1 MKTKSLPSFIVFPLL
16 FSAAVALV
24 HLMSEAWGVSAA
36 SLGIYPRSFHGL
48 KGILFSPFIHGSI
61 EHLYSNL
68 AALPVLLC
76 LLTMLNPDR
85 YIKIFSTLYILT
97 GLGVW
102 IAARQSYHI
111 GASGIIYALASYIFF
126 AGIVSNQKG
135 SAAVS
140 LIIVMIY
147 GGMVWGVLPSD
158 PHISWE
164 SHLAGGVAGFICAFI
179 FASQTTKTNIEQ
191 YDSNII
197 PLFGNQIHI
206 TDSRYTEVKYEYKKN
221 N

>member
-1 MKTKSLPSFIVFPLL
+1 MKTNTLPTFIVFPLL
-16 FSAAVALV
+16 FTAAVAVV

-36 SLGIYPRSFHGL
+36 TLGIYPRSFDGL
-48 KGILFSPFIHGSI
+48 KGILFSPFIHGSQ
-61 EHLYSNL
+61 EHLLSNL

-85 YIKIFSTLYILT
+85 YIKIFSALYIIT

-126 AGIVSNQKG
+126 AGIVSDQKG

-147 GGMVWGVLPSD
+147 GGMMWGVLPYD

-164 SHLAGGVAGFICAFI
+164 SHLSGGIAGFICAFI
-179 FASQTTKTNIEQ
+179 FASQSTKTDIEHFDPNIT
-191 YDSNII
+191 

-206 TDSRYTEVKYEYKKN
+206 TDRRYTEAKYEYKK
-221 N
+221 

>member
-1 MKTKSLPSFIVFPLL
+1 MKAKTLPTFIVFPLL
-16 FSAAVALV
+16 FTLAVAVV
-24 HLMSEAWGVSAA
+24 HLVSELLGVSAA
-36 SLGIYPRSFHGL
+36 SLGIYPRTLDGL
-48 KGILFSPFIHGSI
+48 KGILFSPFIHGSK
-61 EHLYSNL
+61 EHLFSNL

-85 YIKIFSTLYILT
+85 YIKIFSALYIIT

-147 GGMVWGVLPSD
+147 GGMMWGVLPSD

-179 FASQTTKTNIEQ
+179 FASESTKPDIQHFDPNAT
-191 YDSNII
+191 
-197 PLFGNQIHI
+197 PLFSNQMHI
-206 TDSRYTEVKYEYKKN
+206 TDSRYTEVKYNYKN

>member
-1 MKTKSLPSFIVFPLL
+1 MKTKTLPTFIVFPLL
-16 FSAAVALV
+16 FAVAVAVV

-36 SLGIYPRSFHGL
+36 NLGIYPRTLDGL
-48 KGILFSPFIHGSI
+48 KGILFSPFIHGSK
-61 EHLYSNL
+61 EHLFSNL

-76 LLTMLNPDR
+76 LLTMQNPGR
-85 YIKIFSTLYILT
+85 YIKIFSALYIIT

-135 SAAVS
+135 SAAIS

-147 GGMVWGVLPSD
+147 GGMMWGVLPSD

-164 SHLAGGVAGFICAFI
+164 SHLSGGMAGFICAFI
-179 FASQTTKTNIEQ
+179 FASQSPKTDIEHFDPNIT
-191 YDSNII
+191 

-206 TDSRYTEVKYEYKKN
+206 TDSRYTEVKYEYKK
-221 N
+221 